1 MENEGLT
8 LNAVINSEV
17 PLRKIV
23 ARLSGR
29 RTCRQCKAI
38 SHVTAQPPRTEGQ
51 CDHCGGALYQRED
64 DRPES
69 ITVPMEAYQRSTLP
83 LIQFYSGLGLLLP
96 VAATSTPQ
104 EIYGRTMTALAA
116 HV

>member
-1 MENEGLT
+1 
-8 LNAVINSEV
+8 
-17 PLRKIV
+17 
-23 ARLSGR
+23 
-29 RTCRQCKAI
+29 
-38 SHVTAQPPRTEGQ
+38 
-51 CDHCGGALYQRED
+51 
-64 DRPES
+64 
-69 ITVPMEAYQRSTLP
+69 MEAYQRSTRP

>member
-1 MENEGLT
+1 M
-8 LNAVINSEV
+8 
-17 PLRKIV
+17 
-23 ARLSGR
+23 ARRSGR
-29 RTCRQCKAI
+29 PTCRQCKAVF
-38 SHVTAQPPRTEGQ
+38 HVTAQPPGTEGQ
-51 CDHCGGALYQRED
+51 GDHSGGALYRCED

-69 ITVPMEAYQRSTLP
+69 NTVRMEAYQRSTLT

-96 VAATSTPQ
+96 VAATGTPE